1 MTSKVITINNVSY
14 KLVTNYN
21 ETHGPCKGCAF
32 YADYESCTT
41 ACKIMSCCS
50 SIYKEIPSAT
60 TPAPIA
66 TTAASTFVYDKH
78 YQTLILSRDNQEV
91 QRMQVQPHELQA
103 LLQFLSDVKLS
114 DLIVDSSSNNN

>member
-1 MTSKVITINNVSY
+1 
-14 KLVTNYN
+14 
-21 ETHGPCKGCAF
+21 
-32 YADYESCTT
+32 
-41 ACKIMSCCS
+41 MSCGS
-50 SIYKEIPSAT
+50 SIYKEIPPAT

-66 TTAASTFVYDKH
+66 NQAGSTFVYDKH

-114 DLIVDSSSNNN
+114 DLIVDSSKDSE